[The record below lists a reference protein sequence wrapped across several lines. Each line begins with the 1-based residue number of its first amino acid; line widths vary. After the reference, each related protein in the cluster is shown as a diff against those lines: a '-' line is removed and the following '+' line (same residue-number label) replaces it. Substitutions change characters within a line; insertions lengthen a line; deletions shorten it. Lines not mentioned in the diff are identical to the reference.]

1 MPNKA
6 IETSGDLNASPDKTG
21 GNQVAPGPVGSG
33 RKISPEINVDES
45 KSMLL
50 NQSQNPN
57 SSRVDVYITPQKNT
71 DQQGS
76 IDMSDD
82 IEDSEEL
89 DEEQLMELER

>member
-1 MPNKA
+1 
-6 IETSGDLNASPDKTG
+6 
-21 GNQVAPGPVGSG
+21 
-33 RKISPEINVDES
+33 
-45 KSMLL
+45 MLL